1 MKKVVKQLFPGN
13 FFTRYLDNVLCE
25 YLPSKL
31 KRMFYVV
38 SVMSV
43 ITKDRSPCAGILR
56 VIARPLRL
64 GYDTTMMMFPA
75 YISSSIWKNLDADK
89 LLTIPVGYSADLC
102 TVPEK
107 ELWVTGMVFAKHC
120 PDWLQYGSTQL
131 MASDVHDL
139 LSTLS
144 RISTPNGHQSNPS

>member
-1 MKKVVKQLFPGN
+1 MKKVIKQILPGN
-13 FFTRYLDNVLCE
+13 FFTRYLETVLCE

-43 ITKDRSPCAGILR
+43 ITKERSPSAGILR
-56 VIARPLRL
+56 VISRPLRL
-64 GYDTTMMMFPA
+64 GYDATMMMFPA
-75 YISSSIWKNLDADK
+75 YIGSTIWKDFDTTQLEGVP
-89 LLTIPVGYSADLC
+89 IGCSSDLC
-102 TVPEK
+102 NVPDK
-107 ELWVTGMVFAKHC
+107 ELWRAGMTFATSC

-139 LSTLS
+139 LSALS
-144 RISTPNGHQSNPS
+144 KVNAN

>member
-1 MKKVVKQLFPGN
+1 MKKVIKKILPGN
-13 FFTRYLDNVLCE
+13 FFTRYLETVLCE

-38 SVMSV
+38 SVMSL
-43 ITKDRSPCAGILR
+43 ITKNRSPSAGILR

-64 GYDTTMMMFPA
+64 GYDATMMMFPA
-75 YISSSIWKNLDADK
+75 YISETIWKDLDTERLEGLPLGHSEA
-89 LLTIPVGYSADLC
+89 LC
-102 TVPEK
+102 EVPEK
-107 ELWVTGMVFAKHC
+107 EIWKTGMLFATNC

-144 RISTPNGHQSNPS
+144 KVNTN